1 MNKETLQL
9 EKKRYVERLQFLNKA
24 IKKEQNNYS
33 DLAYDMRDI
42 IFTNYD
48 WERLSYIQFQM
59 NISRDNEQKL
69 KVEWNKN
76 YDYYRNCVK
85 SIKNL
90 NKVKK

>member
-24 IKKEQNNYS
+24 IRIEQKNYC
-33 DLAYDMRDI
+33 DLAYDMREI
-42 IFTNYD
+42 ILKNYN
-48 WERLSYIQFQM
+48 WERLSYIQFQL

-69 KVEWNKN
+69 KVEWTKN
-76 YDYYRNCVK
+76 YDKYRDCLK

>member
-9 EKKRYVERLQFLNKA
+9 EKKRYFERLQFLNKA
-24 IKKEQNNYS
+24 LKKEQNNYA

-42 IFTNYD
+42 IFTNYN
-48 WERLSYIQFQM
+48 WERLSYIQFQLK
-59 NISRDNEQKL
+59 ISRDNEQKL
-69 KVEWNKN
+69 KVEWIKN
-76 YDYYRNCVK
+76 YDYYRDCLK